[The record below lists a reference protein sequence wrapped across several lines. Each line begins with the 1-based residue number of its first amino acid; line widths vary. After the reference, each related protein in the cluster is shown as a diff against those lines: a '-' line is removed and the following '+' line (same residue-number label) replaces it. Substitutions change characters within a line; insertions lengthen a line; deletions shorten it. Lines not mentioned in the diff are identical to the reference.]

1 MKMKVSNLES
11 SRGNTVPNQFEIRTD
26 EGVFFQSYN
35 SMICFVPRVGKTLLD
50 ETYWNYS
57 KTTSKY
63 RSVFLDESTIETKKK
78 IEDGT
83 YLLTNL
89 N

>member
-26 EGVFFQSYN
+26 DGVFFQSYE
-35 SMICFVPRVGKTLLD
+35 SMICFVPRNGKVLLD
-50 ETYWNYS
+50 EYYWNYS

-63 RSVFLDESTIETKKK
+63 RSVFLGEPTNETKKK
-78 IEDGT
+78 IDDGT

>member
-35 SMICFVPRVGKTLLD
+35 SIICFVPRVGKTLLD
-50 ETYWNYS
+50 EYYWNYS

-63 RSVFLDESTIETKKK
+63 RSVFLGESTIETKKR
-78 IEDGT
+78 IDDGT

>member
-1 MKMKVSNLES
+1 MKVSNLES
-11 SRGNTVPNQFEIRTD
+11 SRGNLVPNQFEIRTD

-50 ETYWNYS
+50 EYYWNYS

>member
-11 SRGNTVPNQFEIRTD
+11 SRGNTVANQFEIRTD
-26 EGVFFQSYN
+26 DGVFFQSYN
-35 SMICFVPRVGKTLLD
+35 SMICFVPKVGKILLD
-50 ETYWNYS
+50 EYYWNYS

-63 RSVFLDESTIETKKK
+63 RSIFLGEPTIETKKR

>member
-63 RSVFLDESTIETKKK
+63 RSVFLGESTIETKKR
-78 IEDGT
+78 IDDGT

>member
-1 MKMKVSNLES
+1 MKVSNLES

-63 RSVFLDESTIETKKK
+63 RSVFLGESTIETKKR
-78 IEDGT
+78 IDDGT

>member
-50 ETYWNYS
+50 EYYWNYS

>member
-1 MKMKVSNLES
+1 MKVSNLES

-63 RSVFLDESTIETKKK
+63 RSIFLGEPTFETKKR

>member
-11 SRGNTVPNQFEIRTD
+11 SRGNKIANQFEIRTD

-35 SMICFVPRVGKTLLD
+35 STICFVPRVGKTLLD
-50 ETYWNYS
+50 EYYWNYS

-63 RSVFLDESTIETKKK
+63 RSIFLGEPTIETKKR

-83 YLLTNL
+83 YILTNL